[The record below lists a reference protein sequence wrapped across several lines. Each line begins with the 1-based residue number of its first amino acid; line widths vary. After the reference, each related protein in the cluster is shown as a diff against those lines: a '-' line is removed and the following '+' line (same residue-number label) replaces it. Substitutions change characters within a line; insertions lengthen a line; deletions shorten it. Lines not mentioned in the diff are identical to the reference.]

1 MELNKKFV
9 LTEEGITAEQVA
21 FFDKFGFIH
30 FSNFLTKEQVAR
42 SLEATKE
49 LEDQWIS
56 SGQTKVNGIPL
67 KYGKDE
73 NGKVIVQR
81 FAFASLH
88 SEYLH
93 ALLQDPRI
101 VLLKKFIGED
111 MGNARIAEDE
121 KDGLVINHYVNTGES
136 NFTKLGWHTDGLR
149 DLFTQFTLNPML
161 NVGIYL
167 DDSPIEKGGLR
178 LLAGTHNQGFYQML
192 FRKKY
197 FVDNTPDKDE
207 VALEANA
214 GDLTVHS
221 GRIWHRVALSP
232 LQGAASKRRVMYF
245 PIVKGK
251 YKPKSEDSKT
261 PIYHKFQHLVK

>member
-1 MELNKKFV
+1 MELNQKFV
-9 LTEEGITAEQVA
+9 LTSEGITPEQLA
-21 FFDKFGFIH
+21 FFDRYGFIH
-30 FSNFLTKEQVAR
+30 YEHFFTPDQIAA
-42 SLEATKE
+42 SLDAVKE
-49 LEDQWIS
+49 LEDHWIS
-56 SGQTKVNGIPL
+56 EGLTKVNGIPL

-88 SEYLH
+88 SGYLH
-93 ALLQDPRI
+93 NLMQDPRI
-101 VLLKKFIGED
+101 ELLKKFIGID
-111 MGNARIAEDE
+111 TRQARVAEDE

-167 DDSPIEKGGLR
+167 DDSPVEKGGLR
-178 LLAGTHNQGFYQML
+178 LLAGTHRQSVYQML
-192 FRKKY
+192 FRKRY

-207 VALEANA
+207 VALEAAA

-245 PIVKGK
+245 PIIKGK